1 MVADSPF
8 TVFTKYEAIKQTHR
22 EHYTNSLQ
30 LYLMTIKSLWEGVS
44 IKNFYSQ
51 STTKEPPRA
60 SPTTSGGTSEPSEP
74 QASTQLRTNVDCAF

>member
-30 LYLMTIKSLWEGVS
+30 LHLMTIKSLFWGRCQSEIKLKGGEGVC
-44 IKNFYSQ
+44 INYHMDTF
-51 STTKEPPRA
+51 
-60 SPTTSGGTSEPSEP
+60 
-74 QASTQLRTNVDCAF
+74 V